1 MKDKYSICLMN
12 DSFLPAI
19 DGVANAVFNYA
30 NVLSKKGADV
40 VVATPKYPG
49 VNDNYPFEVV
59 RYPSVDTTNLVG
71 YRTGYPFS
79 VPALRKIAEH
89 DIDIIH
95 CHCPIVSLLMARYLR
110 KIVNAP
116 VIFTYHTKFDI
127 EVRKAIETNMLQ
139 TAAIKAIVK
148 NIESADEVWVV
159 SEGAGENLKSMGYSG
174 EYIVMDNGVDFP
186 MGRVSDEKIAEI
198 SRLHNLSDD
207 VPVFLFVGRLT
218 WYKGTKITL
227 DALKMVKEKGKKFK
241 MIFVGDDNERPEI
254 EEYTKSIG
262 LDNDCIFVGAV
273 RDRELLRAYFCRS
286 NLFLFPSTYDTN
298 GIVVREAAACALP
311 SVLIKN
317 SCAAEGVKDGVS
329 GLLIEENPNSMAE
342 MILYAC
348 NNLDKIA
355 EIGRGAQS
363 NIYTSWEQSIDKAYE
378 RYSLLYDR
386 CRGNSY
392 ESVELREDEMFNL
405 VAEWYKVSTK
415 MKNKTAELRDAIK
428 KNFDI

>member
-1 MKDKYSICLMN
+1 MKDKYSVCLMN

-30 NVLSKKGADV
+30 NVLTKKGTDV

-49 VNDNYPFEVV
+49 VIDDYPFEVV
-59 RYPSVDTTNLVG
+59 RYPSVDTTNIVG

-110 KIVNAP
+110 KIVKAP

-148 NIESADEVWVV
+148 NIEAADEVWVV
-159 SEGAGENLKSMGYSG
+159 SEGAGENLRSMGYSG

-227 DALKMVKEKGKKFK
+227 DALKIAKEKGEKFK
-241 MIFVGDDNERPEI
+241 MLFVGDDNERPEI
-254 EEYTKSIG
+254 EEYTRSIG
-262 LDNDCIFVGAV
+262 LQDDCIFVGAV

-329 GLLIEENPNSMAE
+329 GFLIDENPQSMAD

-348 NNLDKIA
+348 HNLDKVA
-355 EIGRGAQS
+355 EVGKGAQNS
-363 NIYTSWEQSIDKAYE
+363 IYMSWEHSIDKAYE
-378 RYSLLYDR
+378 RYALINER
-386 CRGNSY
+386 CRCNSY
-392 ESVELREDEMFNL
+392 DCLELREDEMFNL

-415 MKNKTAELRDAIK
+415 MKDKTAELRDAIK